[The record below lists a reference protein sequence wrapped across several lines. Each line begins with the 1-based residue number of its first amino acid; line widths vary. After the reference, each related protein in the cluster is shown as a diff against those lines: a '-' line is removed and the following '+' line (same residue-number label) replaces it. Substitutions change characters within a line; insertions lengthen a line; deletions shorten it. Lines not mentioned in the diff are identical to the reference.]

1 MYHEMFPLAFL
12 ALQEEIQKHQALLA
26 NLLQLPKDS
35 SMEMKLAEV
44 TAFCGIILDGFYD
57 EEQLIEIC
65 EDCVRRLKQARAEL
79 IVDISAPIV
88 HRIKH

>member
-1 MYHEMFPLAFL
+1 MYHEMFPPVFL
-12 ALQEEIQKHQALLA
+12 ELQEEIQKHQALLV

-57 EEQLIEIC
+57 EEQIIEIC
-65 EDCVRRLKQARAEL
+65 EECVKRLRKAREEL
-79 IVDISAPIV
+79 ILDISAPIIQ
-88 HRIKH
+88 H

>member
-1 MYHEMFPLAFL
+1 MYHEMFPPVFL
-12 ALQEEIQKHQALLA
+12 ELQEEIQKHQALLV

-57 EEQLIEIC
+57 EEQVIEIC
-65 EDCVRRLKQARAEL
+65 EECVKRLRAARVEL
-79 IVDISAPIV
+79 ILDISAPIIP
-88 HRIKH
+88 H